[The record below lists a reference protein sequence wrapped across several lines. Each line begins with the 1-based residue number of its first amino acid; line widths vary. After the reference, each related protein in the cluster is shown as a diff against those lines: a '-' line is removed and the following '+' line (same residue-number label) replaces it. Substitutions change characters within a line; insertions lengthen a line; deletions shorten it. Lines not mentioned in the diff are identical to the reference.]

1 MNRGF
6 KIEASGDLCFLPSP
20 LTGLLNKGRMCIARG
35 SGEEL
40 RATIWKISW
49 RKCSASKKLVN
60 EIMISLIGNLQDLY
74 LLPRLRSTSEACY
87 EGGLTWCHYL
97 ESPFTLRSV
106 PVWMINYTIPLFEGC
121 GTLKVFTR
129 LSNALRWCCLKIYIL
144 GWGIRWWSMRLI
156 GYHGQ
161 LQDLSSAI
169 KLRKINIWDGETDPH
184 SEVLS
189 WLYGQCKYG
198 F

>member
-1 MNRGF
+1 MIF
-6 KIEASGDLCFLPSP
+6 VFLPSP

-35 SGEEL
+35 SEEEL

-49 RKCSASKKLVN
+49 RKYSASKKLVN

-74 LLPRLRSTSEACY
+74 LLPRLRSTWEACY

-144 GWGIRWWSMRLI
+144 GWGIRWWSNEINRI
-156 GYHGQ
+156 SWSTSRFKFCHKVEK
-161 LQDLSSAI
+161 D
-169 KLRKINIWDGETDPH
+169 KHLRWGDRPPQW
-184 SEVLS
+184 SFVAAL
-189 WLYGQCKYG
+189 WAV
-198 F
+198 